1 MMPTCERHGE
11 VTKRLDEHEKRITI
25 LEISDATMS
34 EKIDNLTDSI
44 KELVSWLKVA
54 VIGIC
59 GLGVGFILWY
69 IQNIQV

>member
-1 MMPTCERHGE
+1 MVCERHHE
-11 VTKRLDEHEKRITI
+11 ITDCLDDHGKRIRT
-25 LEISDATMS
+25 LEVSDAKMLQRIES
-34 EKIDNLTDSI
+34 LTKSI
-44 KELVSWLKVA
+44 EELVSWLKVA